1 MSRPS
6 PVPARDSDPEVVLLA
21 TPGGVVPL
29 AFVEEGP
36 ALYLVATDRAAGW
49 PTEVLRAGRAD
60 YRCRG
65 AAASAIPRLVTD
77 GGEIAEILERF
88 RAKYGER
95 AVQRWFARPGRVL
108 ALTPSKDSPP
118 ADPEGR
124 YYGWLES
131 EFDLIAFD
139 YDRHILGNRMNRL
152 LRDRSLA
159 QLHRIFEARSPIL
172 EIGCGSGMETLEL
185 LKSGHEVVAVDISAR
200 MLEVVQRK
208 AREAGAQDRLRV
220 HRLRARDLDQL
231 VPEYGSTA
239 FQGGFS
245 TYGALNCEPDLA
257 PVAAALGRLLPEGAP
272 FLAGVYNR
280 WCAFEILAYA
290 LTGRFE
296 RAAGRWRDPVRVGSS
311 RFCVDVVA
319 FSAPQMRRLF
329 AEGFRLERTEGV
341 PVMLPPSDLVRY
353 AEMFSTRFARLE
365 RLDRWVGTHGPGRW
379 LGDHLLLTFRRR
391 GPHAPGGVPGTA
403 DG

>member
-1 MSRPS
+1 MSFPPTIASRKP
-6 PVPARDSDPEVVLLA
+6 DPEVLYLI
-21 TPGGVVPL
+21 TPGGEVPL
-29 AFVEEGP
+29 AFVEEGTV
-36 ALYLVATDRAAGW
+36 LYLVATDRAAGW

-60 YRCRG
+60 YRRAD

-77 GGEIAEILERF
+77 SGEIAQILDRF
-88 RAKYGER
+88 REKYGEHQ
-95 AVQRWFARPGRVL
+95 VQRWFARPGRVL
-108 ALTPSKDSPP
+108 ALTSAGEGPP

-131 EFDLIAFD
+131 EFDLIAAD

-159 QLHRIFEARSPIL
+159 QLHRIFERRSPIL

-185 LKSGHEVVAVDISAR
+185 LRSGHEVVAVDISAR
-200 MLEVVQRK
+200 MLEVVQQK
-208 AREAGAQDRLRV
+208 ARQIGARDRLRV
-220 HRLRARDLDQL
+220 HRLRARDLGDL
-231 VPEYGSTA
+231 VPQYGSAA
-239 FQGGFS
+239 FPGGFS

-290 LTGRFE
+290 LTGRFG
-296 RAAGRWRDPVRVGSS
+296 RATGRWRDPVRVGSS

-319 FSAPQMRRLF
+319 FSAPQMSRLF
-329 AEGFRLERTEGV
+329 GEAFRLERIEGV

-353 AEMFSTRFARLE
+353 AEIFSPRFARLE
-365 RLDRWVGTHGPGRW
+365 RLDHWIGTHGPGRW
-379 LGDHLLLTFRRR
+379 LGDHLLMTFRRR
-391 GPHAPGGVPGTA
+391 SRPGSGGAPVIA